1 MKFRIILLLFLLVIG
16 PNAWSQKKVIS
27 AAMDNVKKGT
37 SLDKAEQSMLDL
49 LKDSANLHNSKIW
62 DVLFESQ
69 RKQYEQGNEKLYLKQ
84 QYDTASLFNIAS
96 RMFTVM
102 ERYDSIDALPDKKG
116 HVKLK
121 YRKDNSTFL
130 NVVRPNLYTGG
141 RFFIHKQ
148 KYSDAY
154 RLLDQYIGTAY
165 QPLFSAFQYAQK
177 DKQMSEAGYWAVYAG
192 YKSKDAGKVMK
203 HATLA
208 LKDSVHYEMVLQ
220 YLCET
225 YQQQK
230 DTANYYRTLNEG
242 FDRYPLSP
250 FFYSYLIEY
259 YSRQGK
265 WEDALRLTD
274 RALSV
279 DSTVQFFHVTKS
291 TLLLNQGDYKESYAI
306 SDSLLQKNDS
316 LPEANLNAG
325 LAKFN
330 EGVKL
335 DKAVQSPK
343 QRRAILKLYQESLP
357 YLEKYRSLRPDRKD
371 AWGLPLYT
379 IYLNL
384 NMGKKFDEIDELM
397 KKQKK

>member
-27 AAMDNVKKGT
+27 AAMDNVKKGN

-148 KYSDAY
+148 
-154 RLLDQYIGTAY
+154 
-165 QPLFSAFQYAQK
+165 
-177 DKQMSEAGYWAVYAG
+177 
-192 YKSKDAGKVMK
+192 
-203 HATLA
+203 
-208 LKDSVHYEMVLQ
+208 
-220 YLCET
+220 
-225 YQQQK
+225 
-230 DTANYYRTLNEG
+230 
-242 FDRYPLSP
+242 
-250 FFYSYLIEY
+250 
-259 YSRQGK
+259 
-265 WEDALRLTD
+265 
-274 RALSV
+274 
-279 DSTVQFFHVTKS
+279 
-291 TLLLNQGDYKESYAI
+291 
-306 SDSLLQKNDS
+306 
-316 LPEANLNAG
+316 
-325 LAKFN
+325 
-330 EGVKL
+330 
-335 DKAVQSPK
+335 
-343 QRRAILKLYQESLP
+343 
-357 YLEKYRSLRPDRKD
+357 DRKSVV
-371 AWGLPLYT
+371 
-379 IYLNL
+379 
-384 NMGKKFDEIDELM
+384 
-397 KKQKK
+397 